1 MTSEL
6 YVRSGQIANFGG
18 SASVKMNYKKKISR
32 FYKPQILAHGNS
44 LD

>member
-18 SASVKMNYKKKISR
+18 SASVKMNYKKK
-32 FYKPQILAHGNS
+32 N
-44 LD
+44 LDSINHKF